1 MFCQV
6 LFDLVICSILKK
18 IIPALS
24 YEFLATNSVIAMA
37 KKRSRR
43 IEEWM
48 EKSEMGYKLCVCA
61 GGTIRSF
68 PSLHLFIAAY
78 SFCKHIKN
86 VLGNRN
92 LKPYYTEGARKR
104 ISIYI

>member
-1 MFCQV
+1 MNFQRQIQLLQWPRKGV
-6 LFDLVICSILKK
+6 GEVGNGWKK
-18 IIPALS
+18 
-24 YEFLATNSVIAMA
+24 V
-37 KKRSRR
+37 KRD
-43 IEEWM
+43 IN
-48 EKSEMGYKLCVCA
+48 CVCA

-92 LKPYYTEGARKR
+92 LKPYYTEGAKKR
-104 ISIYI
+104 IYIHI

>member
-1 MFCQV
+1 MGNGW
-6 LFDLVICSILKK
+6 KK
-18 IIPALS
+18 
-24 YEFLATNSVIAMA
+24 V
-37 KKRSRR
+37 KRD
-43 IEEWM
+43 IN
-48 EKSEMGYKLCVCA
+48 CVCA

-92 LKPYYTEGARKR
+92 LKPYYTEGAKKYISLYKYVYVCVCVYINILWRKYCR
-104 ISIYI
+104 RKGTMYADTFRNWN